1 MFTTFVATLRVQSRN
16 CCNCFGH
23 SRRWA
28 VLPSDHLFSTF
39 LVWWSGGPFQELNS
53 FLNVYCS
60 GHPPLEAEACART
73 MSSMIGFNCTD
84 DACAQALQ
92 GFCHL
97 GPLVFFPK
105 QRSAWGSNNLL
116 KGSELNVEFRFGIH
130 GFCFC

>member
-16 CCNCFGH
+16 CCNRFGH

-84 DACAQALQ
+84 DACAQASQ
-92 GFCHL
+92 GFAI
-97 GPLVFFPK
+97 LVPWSF
-105 QRSAWGSNNLL
+105 
-116 KGSELNVEFRFGIH
+116 
-130 GFCFC
+130 